1 MDYKRRLKYFLSK
14 AEEYTGIDLNY
25 FGSGAFWLLLAQIT
39 NFISALVLT
48 IVLAKYMDAEAF
60 GNYKFALYAIAVL
73 SVFSLPGMNTAATRS
88 ISKGAVLNMDK
99 LLFKKMQ
106 TALWGSAIAMGISMY
121 FIYTSQPEYVNIF
134 LIIAVLLPFY
144 DSFYLYS
151 SYLKG
156 KLNFKILSLS
166 NISSRIFQTLTVL
179 FLLFFTNN
187 FNIIFTGYATSF
199 ILAQLIFY
207 CISRRNFKSQ
217 TLNDSTELKNDED
230 NSVVKYAYQLF
241 TVNILGQVF
250 ENLDKILIWY
260 FMGAKTLA
268 IYVILLSIPLSI
280 IRFITPLSELIVP
293 KISRVKLTRELLKK
307 YFQNI
312 RRSLLFLFIIFIL
325 TANIS
330 IWLSPKLFPNY
341 NINSIGLFVLASL
354 FVVLIP
360 INSWIHELLMSMK
373 LSKNYSVVLISSIV
387 LEILLFYLN
396 YMLFNSISAIL
407 ISIIIVRIIHIV
419 LLKSIALRYIE

>member
-48 IVLAKYMDAEAF
+48 IVLAKYMDAETF

-88 ISKGAVLNMDK
+88 ISKGAVLNIDK

-106 TALWGSAIAMGISMY
+106 TALWGSVIAMGISMY

-166 NISSRIFQTLTVL
+166 NISSRIFQTLAVL

-207 CISRRNFKSQ
+207 YISRRNFKSQ
-217 TLNDSTELKNDED
+217 TLNDSTELKNDE
-230 NSVVKYAYQLF
+230 NHSVVKYAYQLF

-260 FMGAKTLA
+260 FMGAKILA

-312 RRSLLFLFIIFIL
+312 RTSLLFLFIIFTL

-341 NINSIGLFVLASL
+341 NMDSIDLFVLASL

-396 YMLFNSISAIL
+396 YKLFDSIPAIL

-419 LLKSIALRYIE
+419 LLKSIALRYIK